1 MGTLKTMRAFKD
13 MPPANQRR
21 AHTAAAGAHGYT
33 LVEFM
38 VAVTLGMMLILVV
51 SSVFISGGK
60 SYREDDRSARMQE
73 NGRFAMKVLTED
85 LSMTGMWGQVTSSS
99 GITSTIGATCVGSV
113 GITFD
118 STNPV
123 NVIDQ
128 ATGSGANS
136 SYSCITAANVYDPAA
151 IVAGTPRPD
160 VLVIKRVLGGKSEA
174 TTGLSEAYLEITDG
188 NGKLVQTTPE
198 SFVGGSEY
206 WQFMPRIYYIRK
218 NSGDSA
224 PTLVA
229 KYLNNAAMGAGDE
242 SPLVDGVENMQVEF
256 GIDTNEDG
264 VADQYKTAPST
275 TELVNVVNARIY
287 LLVRSTTYEPGDPLN
302 TKTYNLGST
311 VIPAQND
318 RYQRRV
324 FSTTVSLRNPANL
337 AAAGR
342 RTTL

>member
-21 AHTAAAGAHGYT
+21 AHTAAAGARGYT

-85 LSMTGMWGQVTSSS
+85 LGMAGMWGPVKSSS
-99 GITSTIGATCVGSV
+99 SITSTIGATCPGGV

-123 NVIDQ
+123 SVIDQ

-151 IVAGTPRPD
+151 IVAGTSRPD

-174 TTGLSEAYLEITDG
+174 VTGSSAAYLKITDG
-188 NGKLVQTTPE
+188 NGELVQTTPE
-198 SFVGGSEY
+198 SFAGGSEY

-218 NSGDSA
+218 KSSDSA
-224 PTLVA
+224 PTLVM
-229 KYLNNAAMGAGDE
+229 KYLNDVVMATGDDYE

-256 GIDTNEDG
+256 GVDTDADG
-264 VADQYKTAPST
+264 VANKYMTAPT
-275 TELVNVVNARIY
+275 ADELANVVNAKIY
-287 LLVRSTTYEPGDPLN
+287 LLIRSASYEPKDPLN

-311 VIPAQND
+311 VISAQND

-337 AAAGR
+337 AAAGS
-342 RTTL
+342 